1 MPFEPASEALSH
13 IRVIDLTRVRAGP
26 TCARQ
31 FADWGADVVM
41 VELPLDDDQAAD
53 FGGRHKGDFQNLH
66 RNKRSL
72 TLNLKDP
79 AGVEV
84 LHRLVKDADVVVEN
98 FRPDVKHRL
107 GIDYD
112 RLRQIN
118 PRLVYTSISGF
129 GQDGPYGDRAGVD
142 QIAQGMGGLMAMT
155 GHEGGGPIRAG
166 IAVADMAAGMFGA
179 LGTLTALLERE
190 KSGEGQWVQTSLLQA
205 QIFMA
210 DFQAA
215 RWLVDGEV
223 PGQTGNDHPTSV
235 PMGCFNTADDPINI
249 APMPQHFGKFC
260 TVLGRPELAENTAFA
275 SPDLRLENRPMLN
288 EAIAHTLA
296 GKDSAH
302 WIAAFNA
309 AGIPCGPINRMD
321 EVFGDPQV
329 QHLGLAT
336 KVASKALGN
345 LSLLAQPLTMSRNK
359 SSLIRATP
367 ERGENSDEILAELG
381 YSSNEIEMLR
391 QNKIL

>member
-1 MPFEPASEALSH
+1 M
-13 IRVIDLTRVRAGP
+13 
-26 TCARQ
+26 
-31 FADWGADVVM
+31 
-41 VELPLDDDQAAD
+41 
-53 FGGRHKGDFQNLH
+53 
-66 RNKRSL
+66 
-72 TLNLKDP
+72 KDP

-112 RLRQIN
+112 SLRQIN

-129 GQDGPYGDRAGVD
+129 GQDGPYGHRAGVD

-155 GHEGGGPIRAG
+155 GHAGGGPIRAG

-179 LGTLTALLERE
+179 LGTLTALIERE
-190 KSGEGQWVQTSLLQA
+190 KSGIGQWVQTSLLQA

-235 PMGCFNTADDPINI
+235 PMGCFETADDPINI

-260 TVLGRPELAENTAFA
+260 TVLGRPELAENPAFA
-275 SPDLRLENRPMLN
+275 SPDLRFENRPMLN

-296 GKDSAH
+296 GKTSAH
-302 WIAAFNA
+302 WIATFNA

-329 QHLGLAT
+329 QHLGLARQVT
-336 KVASKALGN
+336 SKALGD

-359 SSLIRATP
+359 SSLVRATP
-367 ERGENSDEILAELG
+367 ERGENSDEILGELG
-381 YSSNEIEMLR
+381 YSSNEIDMLR